1 MIVYPGQSAK
11 SRCGRPSPTPCG
23 LAARLAG
30 HTLATKSGHKLC
42 PNVPTG
48 PCIGNDPA
56 SMADRFCRAVLL
68 MPTFGKSAAWYQ
80 AAVPR
85 FLGGPDDRHASPAGV
100 SGLARIP
107 GSNDA

>member
-1 MIVYPGQSAK
+1 MSVYAGQSAK
-11 SRCGRPSPTPCG
+11 SRRARLSPTPYS
-23 LAARLAG
+23 LVDRLAG
-30 HTLATKSGHKLC
+30 HTLATKSSQKLC

-56 SMADRFCRAVLL
+56 SMANKFCLAVLL
-68 MPTFGKSAAWYQ
+68 MPTFGKSAASYK
-80 AAVPR
+80 ATVPR
-85 FLGGPDDRHASPAGV
+85 FLGGLDDRHASPAGV